1 MSHHY
6 RLPPGSGPLLSAKHG
21 GVAMKRQR
29 GFTLLEIVIAM
40 TLTALLLGMLSAGLY
55 GVVNDWRNETGGLE
69 SGLDE
74 ALVVLQLDRALQAAF
89 PHTYID
95 REQLAQ
101 RVYFRGEADSLSFVT
116 TVSPQRQPV
125 MTAWRLRSDPEQG
138 LQLQLTPAFGDDPDT
153 RLDDLDPTPLL
164 PGYRAE
170 FRYLVQRDI
179 DSKDWLDSWDGS
191 ARQSLPLAVQVI
203 LTPRE
208 PGSEPL
214 TVVAPLRA
222 WRSVAVEPVVLPP

>member
-95 REQLAQ
+95 REQLPSGCIFAA
-101 RVYFRGEADSLSFVT
+101 RPT
-116 TVSPQRQPV
+116 
-125 MTAWRLRSDPEQG
+125 RS
-138 LQLQLTPAFGDDPDT
+138 A
-153 RLDDLDPTPLL
+153 
-164 PGYRAE
+164 
-170 FRYLVQRDI
+170 
-179 DSKDWLDSWDGS
+179 S
-191 ARQSLPLAVQVI
+191 
-203 LTPRE
+203 
-208 PGSEPL
+208 
-214 TVVAPLRA
+214 
-222 WRSVAVEPVVLPP
+222 